1 MLAKKNS
8 LGISEVLNRLA
19 DEFDIIQKTS
29 HGKNAKYGFKVDE
42 VEVEIQF
49 IAKKEGKDKVKLLVV
64 EEGKNYPKEQIQK
77 IKFEL
82 EPYKIKE
89 KHEEDNKD
97 HKKKKKDKDKKES
110 RKKKPAVLKKTEQKK
125 KKSKKK

>member
-1 MLAKKNS
+1 MLK
-8 LGISEVLNRLA
+8 RLA

-29 HGKNAKYGFKVDE
+29 HGKNSEYGFKVDE

-49 IAKKEGKDKVKLLVV
+49 IVKKEGKEKVKLVVV

-89 KHEEDNKD
+89 KHEDSKD
-97 HKKKKKDKDKKES
+97 HEKKKKSKDKKES
-110 RKKKPAVLKKTEQKK
+110 SEKKSAVSKKTKHKKKNKK
-125 KKSKKK
+125 K